1 MTQSNLNLYT
11 PPGARHVAL
20 GGGDRL
26 RRAVLKWCGG
36 ACALAVL
43 AGPAAAQQAQDG
55 PFRET
60 LAEAWSTGPLLATS
74 PNGPPRGHVLFEPYV
89 YDVIETGRF
98 DGRGAR
104 RSTPRAET
112 FGSQSYVIYGVSDR
126 FSVGLIPRLGYGQP
140 SIGPRSSHPIV
151 GDLTAQA
158 QYQLTQFKEGSWI
171 PTLALNIQ
179 EMLPTGRYD
188 RLDRMSDGF
197 GAGAYSTSLALY
209 SQSYFW
215 TSGGRILRTRLDLSY
230 SMSGHAEVRGRS
242 VYGTN
247 AGFRGRAHP
256 GDTAQADFAFE
267 YSLTRN
273 WVLAMDLAF
282 ERDAGAA
289 VSGAY
294 SSTPF
299 EPAALRSRSG
309 PSKSFYAAP
318 AIEYN
323 FSSRV
328 GVIFGVRLKSAG
340 RNTSATATPVA
351 AINLVY

>member
-1 MTQSNLNLYT
+1 MDRHLN
-11 PPGARHVAL
+11 PGALPLAL
-20 GGGDRL
+20 GEGHRL
-26 RRAVLKWCGG
+26 RRAGLKWCGG
-36 ACALAVL
+36 VCALAVL
-43 AGPAAAQQAQDG
+43 AGPAAAQQAQGG
-55 PFRET
+55 PLREA
-60 LAEAWSTGPLLATS
+60 LSEAWWTGPLLATS
-74 PNGPPRGHVLFEPYV
+74 PNGPPQGHVLIESYV
-89 YDVIETGRF
+89 YDVIEKGRF

-104 RSTPRAET
+104 RGAPRADT
-112 FGSQSYVIYGVSDR
+112 FGSQSYLIYGVTDR
-126 FSVGLIPRLGYGQP
+126 FSVGLIPRFGYGQP
-140 SIGPRSSHPIV
+140 SVGPRSSHLAV

-158 QYQLTQFKEGSWI
+158 QYQLTQFKEGSWM

-179 EMLPTGRYD
+179 ETLPTGRYD

-215 TSGGRILRTRLDLSY
+215 TPGGRILRTRLDLTY
-230 SMSGHAEVRGRS
+230 SMSGHAEVKGMS
-242 VYGTN
+242 VYGTA

-256 GDTAQADFAFE
+256 GDTAQADLALE

-273 WVLAMDLAF
+273 WVLAMDLAA

-294 SSTPF
+294 SSAPLGREPF
-299 EPAALRSRSG
+299 R
-309 PSKSFYAAP
+309 SKSGSSTSFYVAP
-318 AIEYN
+318 AVEYN

-328 GVIFGVRLKSAG
+328 GVIFGARFKPAG
-340 RNTSATATPVA
+340 HNTSATATPVA